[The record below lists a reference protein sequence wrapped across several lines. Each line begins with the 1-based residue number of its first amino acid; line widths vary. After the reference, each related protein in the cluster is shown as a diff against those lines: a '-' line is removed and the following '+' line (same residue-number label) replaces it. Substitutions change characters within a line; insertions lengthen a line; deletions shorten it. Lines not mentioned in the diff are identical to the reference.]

1 MEEWKEYKLG
11 DLYEVHNG
19 LSKGGNF
26 FGSGYPFLSFSTV
39 FKNFFLPHSL
49 DSLVQTSEKERS
61 NFDIKRGDVFITR
74 TSETAEELG
83 MSSVALKDYP
93 DATYNGFTKRLRPI
107 NGENVAIPEYIGYYL
122 RSPKF
127 RSLFYGLS
135 SSMSTRASLAN
146 GDLLNM
152 KVYLPSLKVQKRIA
166 SILKSLDDKIENN
179 RKINENLEQQAQ
191 ALFKSWF
198 VDFEP
203 FRDQPFVESELG
215 MIPEGWRVYSLPEI
229 VNVYSGYSYK
239 GSELKESK
247 NAMATIK
254 NFDRSGGFKVDGYKE
269 IELSD
274 RIKTTQYANLFD
286 VIVAHTDLTQNA
298 EIIGNPALILNKNG
312 YDKIIISM
320 DLCKVVPKTSFIP
333 NTLLYCILNDSRFK
347 QHALGYVNGTTVLH
361 LNKKA
366 LPDYKIALP
375 CDLSNLFTIT
385 KAIDPLFRAE
395 SNNIIES
402 SRLSQLRD
410 TLLPRLMSGELS
422 VK

>member
-11 DLYEVHNG
+11 EISTMKYGKLP
-19 LSKGGNF
+19 SSTKGGKYPLW
-26 FGSGYPFLSFSTV
+26 SGYRYVGVSDIMNCPKDTLIVVARGVGGTGDVKVAKEDCFLTNLSISVNLNKTICNPYYLYYKYLI
-39 FKNFFLPHSL
+39 KNLKYL
-49 DSLVQTSEKERS
+49 DSGSAQSQ
-61 NFDIKRGDVFITR
+61 ITID
-74 TSETAEELG
+74 
-83 MSSVALKDYP
+83 ALK
-93 DATYNGFTKRLRPI
+93 
-107 NGENVAIPEYIGYYL
+107 NVSVILP
-122 RSPKF
+122 P
-127 RSLFYGLS
+127 LS
-135 SSMSTRASLAN
+135 YQN
-146 GDLLNM
+146 
-152 KVYLPSLKVQKRIA
+152 KVI
-166 SILKSLDDKIENN
+166 SILKSLNDKIENN

>member
-11 DLYEVHNG
+11 DVCTIFGRIGFRGYTTDDLTNDPNQGAISLSPTNIVQGEID
-19 LSKGGNF
+19 LSKPTFIKWDKYYESPEIMVYTNDIVLVKT
-26 FGSGYPFLSFSTV
+26 GSSIGRTAIIRELKHPITL
-39 FKNFFLPHSL
+39 NPQ
-49 DSLVQTSEKERS
+49 LVVLK
-61 NFDIKRGDVFITR
+61 DIKINSYYLSYLIKSYLFQAQLKSITVG
-74 TSETAEELG
+74 S
-83 MSSVALKDYP
+83 
-93 DATYNGFTKRLRPI
+93 
-107 NGENVAIPEYIGYYL
+107 AIPT
-122 RSPKF
+122 
-127 RSLFYGLS
+127 LS
-135 SSMSTRASLAN
+135 QKNLAN
-146 GDLLNM
+146 LKICVPDLTLQN
-152 KVYLPSLKVQKRIA
+152 KIA

-215 MIPEGWRVYSLPEI
+215 MIPEGWRVYSLPEL

-298 EIIGNPALILNKNG
+298 EIIGNPVLILNKNG

-320 DLCKVVPKTSFIP
+320 DLCKVVPKTSFIS

-375 CDLSNLFTIT
+375 CDLSYLYTIT

-410 TLLPRLMSGELS
+410 TLLPKLMSGEIKL
-422 VK
+422 

>member
-11 DLYEVHNG
+11 DVCTIFGRIGFRGYTTDDLTNDPNQGAISLSPTNIVQGEID
-19 LSKGGNF
+19 LSKPTFIKWDKYYESPEIMVYTNDIVLVKT
-26 FGSGYPFLSFSTV
+26 GSSIGRTAIIRELKHPITL
-39 FKNFFLPHSL
+39 NPQ
-49 DSLVQTSEKERS
+49 LVVLK
-61 NFDIKRGDVFITR
+61 DIKINSYYLSYLIKSYLFQAQLKSITVG
-74 TSETAEELG
+74 S
-83 MSSVALKDYP
+83 
-93 DATYNGFTKRLRPI
+93 
-107 NGENVAIPEYIGYYL
+107 AIPT
-122 RSPKF
+122 
-127 RSLFYGLS
+127 LS
-135 SSMSTRASLAN
+135 QKNLAN
-146 GDLLNM
+146 LKICVPDLTLQN
-152 KVYLPSLKVQKRIA
+152 KIA

-215 MIPEGWRVYSLPEI
+215 MIPEGWRVYSLPEL

-298 EIIGNPALILNKNG
+298 EIIGNPVLILNKNG

-320 DLCKVVPKTSFIP
+320 DLCKVVPKTSFIS

-375 CDLSNLFTIT
+375 CDLSYLYTGCFFVASI
-385 KAIDPLFRAE
+385 
-395 SNNIIES
+395 
-402 SRLSQLRD
+402 
-410 TLLPRLMSGELS
+410 
-422 VK
+422 VKVLIHEKFVTNS